1 MTRFGQRIFL
11 LLLGLAGGLAVS
23 QASALQ
29 CRLGNAVGSSSP
41 TGGVSQD
48 IDVGRPLVLAA
59 GDFEANRILWRSQNL
74 TMTFTCWDRDNHP
87 EGEHAYIYWDPEN
100 ASGALDPSIA
110 VGISVNGID
119 YDAINHRHNAES
131 PTGPDLGQ
139 ATSGTGG
146 ASAQPQALTLNY
158 SVYLKATG
166 VQPPAGNLAPLAFA
180 SLFQID
186 GRRGLNTAPGQS
198 VKLFLK
204 GLDKIRVVQC
214 NPQIGI
220 QANRGTSVDFGVL
233 NASSAVPGQI
243 AKRVPFD
250 IKATLTG
257 GECAGQSLQASFSST
272 ETDPS
277 NAAYILPVTR
287 PGVAIYLTKQRDTSG
302 TPIPL
307 QSEVDF
313 GSTLQDKQTGV
324 TETFIANLK
333 WLTDTPTPGIFNATA
348 NVDVTFK

>member
-1 MTRFGQRIFL
+1 MTRFERHVFL
-11 LLLGLAGGLAVS
+11 LLLGLAGALTVP

-29 CRLGNAVGSSSP
+29 CRLGNATGSSSP
-41 TGGVSQD
+41 TGGVSENID
-48 IDVGRPLVLAA
+48 IGRPLVLAA
-59 GDFEANRILWRSQNL
+59 GDFVANRVIWRSQHL
-74 TMTFTCWDRDNHP
+74 TMTFTCWDTESHA
-87 EGEHAYIYWDPEN
+87 EGEHAYIYWNPKN
-100 ASGALDPSIA
+100 ALGALAPSIA
-110 VGISVNGID
+110 VGVSVNGID
-119 YDAINHRHNAES
+119 YDAINHQQSAES

-139 ATSGTGG
+139 ATLAADGS
-146 ASAQPQALTLNY
+146 SAQPQALTLNY

-166 VQPPAGNLAPLAFA
+166 VQPPAGNLARLAHA

-186 GRRGLNTAPGQS
+186 GRKGLNTVSGQS
-198 VKLFLK
+198 VNLFLN

-214 NPQIGI
+214 NPQVSI
-220 QANRGTSVDFGVL
+220 QANRGTSVDFGLL
-233 NASSAVPGQI
+233 NASGATPGQVV
-243 AKRVPFD
+243 KRVPFD

-287 PGVAIYLTKQRDTSG
+287 PGVAIYLTQQRDTSA

-307 QSEVDF
+307 QSNVDF
-313 GSTLQDKQTGV
+313 GDTLQDKQTEV

-333 WLTDTPTPGIFNATA
+333 WLTDKPTPGIFNATA